1 MVVDVVVVV
10 VMVVVVVVVSVSVVD
25 VRVLDVL
32 VRVDDVLVVEVAVM
46 VVVATFTSYLK
57 YVVPPWA
64 TSHRSAVWCLPMVHH
79 LSLWCS
85 GEQPRSWY
93 STRLPGM
100 RYTAPHWLFRSQPAF
115 AFT

>member
-1 MVVDVVVVV
+1 MPAGSYNCCYSAPRTYRYSPGPHTTNVVTVVDVVVDVVVVV

-79 LSLWCS
+79 L
-85 GEQPRSWY
+85 
-93 STRLPGM
+93 
-100 RYTAPHWLFRSQPAF
+100 
-115 AFT
+115 